1 MNGYDFNNVRRE
13 NYQIFRE
20 MIRVSLEETITKLRS
35 YKSKNIRDS
44 IRNLRGNSI
53 RHVANENA
61 KLICSPYINRYA
73 SRWTL
78 VSSINLQAVLLLC
91 NTEACK
97 THSGRLWC
105 YSRNEPSDLTY
116 SRIYKYNGAAHTDLE
131 SLETRI
137 ALGAYI
143 RLLCWFVKV
152 MTLERTVPQ
161 YKMCVW
167 TGYYRT
173 HLRLEEVKAQI
184 WLNMRWNLV
193 YS

>member
-73 SRWTL
+73 SR
-78 VSSINLQAVLLLC
+78 
-91 NTEACK
+91 
-97 THSGRLWC
+97 
-105 YSRNEPSDLTY
+105 
-116 SRIYKYNGAAHTDLE
+116 
-131 SLETRI
+131 
-137 ALGAYI
+137 
-143 RLLCWFVKV
+143 
-152 MTLERTVPQ
+152 
-161 YKMCVW
+161 
-167 TGYYRT
+167 
-173 HLRLEEVKAQI
+173 
-184 WLNMRWNLV
+184 
-193 YS
+193 